1 VLTAVAVAVKV
12 ELREPEAIV
21 TEAGTVTALLLLTR
35 LTTVALVATLDS
47 VTVQASVP
55 APVSVALVQ
64 ETALSG
70 DAPCPV
76 PLTPILGVLD
86 ALLSMSNV
94 PFTAPATVGLKPI
107 VSTAVC
113 PGLSVIGALI
123 PDTENPDP
131 ETAAPLS
138 TRSAVP
144 EDVSVT
150 VWLVATF
157 SGSVPNAN
165 FVALTVSAGV
175 TAFSCNAKVS
185 ETPPAL
191 AVSIAVCVTRTD
203 VAVAVNAALEAPAA
217 IVTDAGTVTALLPLA
232 TLTTV
237 ALVAGALSV
246 TVQASV
252 PAPVRVAFVQETAFS
267 AVPACPVPLSAS
279 VAGLAALLA
288 IITDP
293 LTAPE
298 VAGSKPIVSI
308 AV

>member
-1 VLTAVAVAVKV
+1 MLTAVAVAVKV

-144 EDVSVT
+144 DDVSVT
-150 VWLVATF
+150 VLLVATL
-157 SGSVPNAN
+157 SGSFPNATL
-165 FVALTVSAGV
+165 VALTLIAAL
-175 TAFSCNAKVS
+175 TAFSC
-185 ETPPAL
+185 T
-191 AVSIAVCVTRTD
+191 
-203 VAVAVNAALEAPAA
+203 
-217 IVTDAGTVTALLPLA
+217 G
-232 TLTTV
+232 
-237 ALVAGALSV
+237 
-246 TVQASV
+246 
-252 PAPVRVAFVQETAFS
+252 
-267 AVPACPVPLSAS
+267 
-279 VAGLAALLA
+279 
-288 IITDP
+288 
-293 LTAPE
+293 
-298 VAGSKPIVSI
+298 
-308 AV
+308 